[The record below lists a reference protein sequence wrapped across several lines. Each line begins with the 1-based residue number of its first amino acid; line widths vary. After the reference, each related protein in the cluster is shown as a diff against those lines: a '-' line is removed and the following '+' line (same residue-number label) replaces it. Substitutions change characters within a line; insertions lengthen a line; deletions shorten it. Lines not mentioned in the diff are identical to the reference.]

1 MDASR
6 LVGTWRLVSM
16 EVREASGGASH
27 PFGRDA
33 VGYLLYSADGYMSGA
48 IMAAGRPA
56 FAEDGVLGGSA
67 EERAGAAATYI
78 SYAGR
83 YEVRGDRVAHHVE
96 VSLFPNWVGGTQE
109 RFCGFV
115 GDRLALSTGPMVV
128 AGAERR
134 VHLVW
139 ERAAGGTASGPAQ
152 PGPSP

>member
-16 EVREASGGASH
+16 EVREAAGGASY

-33 VGYLLYSADGYMSGA
+33 VGYLLYSADGYMSAA
-48 IMAAGRPA
+48 IMTAGRPA
-56 FAEDGVLGGSA
+56 FAAGDILGGSV

-83 YEVRGDRVAHHVE
+83 YEVRGDRVVHHVE

-109 RFCGFV
+109 RFCEFIGE
-115 GDRLALSTGPMVV
+115 RLALNTGPMAV
-128 AGAERR
+128 AGAMRR
-134 VHLVW
+134 AYLVW
-139 ERAAGGTASGPAQ
+139 ERAAGG
-152 PGPSP
+152 